1 MCPEGGARLCTAE
14 ELQNDEARGA
24 GCNYD
29 GALVWLMSPAPAAL
43 PSLTTPTGG
52 GGESIPTPKPASRRL
67 RPLTT
72 PPACRPRSPPRRP
85 RTAPAFCPPSSRP
98 SQTSRPPRRRTAR
111 RAFRHPRTAAPSSV
125 LTHQQE
131 AARQHDERRRVCER
145 ARLPGRRRD
154 AEGGR
159 AVHRLARDGRGKLGQ
174 RKKRAGGHGGG
185 AQ

>member
-1 MCPEGGARLCTAE
+1 MTRPAARSATTTARSCSPHE
-14 ELQNDEARGA
+14 PGP
-24 GCNYD
+24 D
-29 GALVWLMSPAPAAL
+29 GAAQPHHPD
-43 PSLTTPTGG
+43 GG
-52 GGESIPTPKPASRRL
+52 GGGGGGIPTPKPASRRL

-145 ARLPGRRRD
+145 TRLPGRRRD